1 MHLSDINSSYYL
13 LKIRVINIKCRL
25 SGNRVIFFFFFHLVV
40 SLYSFSLHYS
50 VNSFIFFLLFEEVIA
65 CSLWLRH
72 KKGTNLSLF
81 FHILAIL
88 IYLVWN
94 AIYYWKKHEVTLRP
108 PPPPPSF
115 SYENKIAYN
124 NNDDYIYNCEKFRH
138 FGWVPSYLSFL
149 FPNTFIRIFLE
160 KPLLS
165 DLPFPEI
172 NIVFTE
178 SA

>member
-88 IYLVWN
+88 IYLV
-94 AIYYWKKHEVTLRP
+94 
-108 PPPPPSF
+108 
-115 SYENKIAYN
+115 
-124 NNDDYIYNCEKFRH
+124 
-138 FGWVPSYLSFL
+138 
-149 FPNTFIRIFLE
+149 
-160 KPLLS
+160 
-165 DLPFPEI
+165 
-172 NIVFTE
+172 
-178 SA
+178 